1 MPMKAELGDCGA
13 AETNAGGNSLPQ
25 SRARLGLGRH
35 ASAREA
41 QVQTP
46 VFNFLKIKLKA
57 SCCLSAA
64 KLRVFSFAAEG
75 YSSVPTNPDSM
86 PR

>member
-1 MPMKAELGDCGA
+1 MKVELGDCGA
-13 AETNAGGNSLPQ
+13 AETNAGGEYSLPQ
-25 SRARLGLGRH
+25 SRAQPGLGQR

-41 QVQTP
+41 HVQTL

-75 YSSVPTNPDSM
+75 YSFVPTNPDSM

>member
-1 MPMKAELGDCGA
+1 MKVELGDCGA
-13 AETNAGGNSLPQ
+13 AETNAGGEYSLPQ
-25 SRARLGLGRH
+25 SRAQPGLGQRS
-35 ASAREA
+35 SAREA
-41 QVQTP
+41 QVQTL

-75 YSSVPTNPDSM
+75 YNSVPTNPDSM